1 MTFPPGNGVAVGPPI
16 GVGVFVGGFA
26 ACEIIGG
33 VPTIRATRKSI
44 GTARMNTITI
54 FLFIV
59 FVLSVVFLPA
69 DEEAGFSAVRVVGVY
84 FLLATSLPSW
94 KSNFLQ
100 LTCRI
105 RKRKT

>member
-1 MTFPPGNGVAVGPPI
+1 
-16 GVGVFVGGFA
+16 VGGFA
-26 ACEIIGG
+26 ACEVIAG

-44 GTARMNTITI
+44 GTARMNAITI

-69 DEEAGFSAVRVVGVY
+69 EEEAGFEGVKMSSVY
-84 FLLATSLPSW
+84 FLLLPP
-94 KSNFLQ
+94 

-105 RKRKT
+105 KK